1 MKSRVLLMAL
11 LALALQARAVPVSVE
26 QAKSAARAWALRGG
40 TLGAR
45 LGTSVADVATQ
56 TLPSGATLY
65 AVRMS
70 GGGTVFL
77 ASDTERE
84 PIIAFTGETT
94 DVATIDPA
102 SPLWALLIRDAE
114 VRAAT
119 PVLPVAASAAPAAA
133 SATAAATRAAAKW
146 TALLA
151 EGAAADD
158 ATIKQPSRTHISS
171 PGDLRAGPLVQSKWD
186 QGTAG
191 GQTCYNRFTPT
202 LSDGQNAVCGCVATA
217 MAQVM
222 RYHGHPTASV
232 TPVTRKCTVQ
242 ASTRGRAAVTNLT
255 TQAGVYDWA
264 NMPLVPVRGV
274 SDAQCDAI
282 GKLTSDA
289 GISVY
294 MNYDLARAGGSG
306 SFMFNV
312 VNALRGVF
320 GYANAA
326 YYSADEVSANA
337 GVLQRAMFSNF
348 DAGFPVLMGIS
359 GAGGHAIVGDGYG
372 YNGGTVY
379 VHLNMGWSGQS
390 DYWYNLPDIDTTSG
404 YHFTVFDDLVFNIFP
419 TSASGAS
426 QATLAGR
433 VVDDATNALADAA
446 VRVYAAGTTTLV
458 TNGVTT
464 ANGVYGFLLPV
475 GTYDVEIEKTGCPVE
490 RLAAVRAA
498 ETVSTRQDLS
508 GWIDESLNWYET
520 YTDIPVVSSVGN
532 AWGNDAQIIEPR
544 ARIVLGVV
552 TNVYATLGKAIAAA
566 KTFVSAGAA
575 GVQIEILE
583 ALPLDATAT
592 IDFPC
597 ALTAVGTDPA
607 TTPVVRNG
615 TAALAVAAGGTLAL
629 SNVTFAA
636 QASTAVTV
644 ADGGR
649 LVIATDVDLGVPS
662 SVAAV
667 STAMSDGFV
676 LAAELANGF
685 AIDCAAAPDV
695 NGVFGTA
702 ICDYLTASNCAA
714 KISNVRDTLGETRGI
729 AVAEGGAVLLKWGE
743 IPVPLSESVGYFVD
757 ASGAT
762 NTAARLDR
770 LFEKFQYMQTSGDVG
785 ETGEI
790 VIRDGTGASLTR
802 RFAVSGDLTIRGET
816 ADTPFGTLESTAGF
830 DIGADATLT
839 VRGLVF
845 DGYTGDS
852 LFRVTDGGALN
863 LMATELLNLTGTNR
877 YSAAV
882 AVLRGAARLTDCV
895 ISNCTASGRYVNAYG
910 VTKSMAAYGGGVY
923 LEGAGCSLRLTDT
936 AITACSAATYGGGVY
951 AKAGAVVTLAGA
963 LNVTGNVSTG
973 FAAADNLHLCEASK
987 QSASLELADAVSG
1000 TVGVRWRALSG
1011 TATRAVEGGAFAT
1024 GAEALLAASAPAFA
1038 NDGDTTLVAAADTAA
1053 GALVWAARPTGPQEV
1068 DPTVAT
1074 AAVIPSGGGATRHY
1088 GSFADAVASLT
1099 GDATVQL
1106 LADNVLDADVTITN
1120 AVTLCSANGDWTL
1133 SRFSAQVMTV
1143 AADASLTV
1151 SNLTLSGGSGTF
1163 LRVTGGS
1170 LTLQD
1175 GAAISDV
1182 YGAATRDASAVW
1194 IGVGGTFT
1202 MESGASITDCMNA
1215 YRTAGNTNEVG
1226 WGGAVCLE
1234 KATAYLRGGTITRCS
1249 AWIGGGVM
1257 AGNASAVYISG
1268 DVQIDGNRQLEESN
1282 GWVYEGATASN
1293 LAISDNSRLYL
1304 ADALTGHVG
1313 YTPGIMVSSNV
1324 FGFVATDFSGTAA
1337 QIANSAHNFT
1347 HDLTGDVGFAVTG
1360 GDETWLVWSDALGAD
1375 GKVTIGETTYEPVPG
1390 GATLTTAIADVVTS
1404 FVYDGTAKV
1413 CLSSDHGYI
1422 LTCVAQTNAG
1432 SYTATATPKAGFTWS
1447 DGTTAAR
1454 TISWTIEKAV
1464 YDMSGVTFASQT
1476 FTYDGNPKALVITG
1490 TLPTGVTV
1498 AYDGNGKTEIGVYT
1512 VTATFTGDADNY
1524 EPIPA
1529 LTATLTIAEKVNPPD
1544 PDPPTPV
1551 TTNYPT
1557 PLAFRTITRVS
1568 DTEWTLEITN
1578 RVPWCHYRLLATDDL
1593 TKGFVTTGAWERAA
1607 ADADSV
1613 WTTNVVTTGGA
1624 QFWKAEAKEGIV
1636 EE

>member
-45 LGTSVADVATQ
+45 LGTSVADVAMQ

-84 PIIAFTGETT
+84 PVIAFTGEAT
-94 DVATIDPA
+94 DDATIDPA
-102 SPLWALLIRDAE
+102 SPLWALLSRDAE

-119 PVLPVAASAAPAAA
+119 PVLPVAASAVPAAA
-133 SATAAATRAAAKW
+133 SATAAASRAVAKW
-146 TALLA
+146 TVLLA

-191 GQTCYNRFTPT
+191 GQACYNRFTPT

-217 MAQVM
+217 MSQVM
-222 RYHGHPTASV
+222 RYHGYPTASV
-232 TPVTRKCTVQ
+232 APVTRKCTVQ

-498 ETVSTRQDLS
+498 ETVSSKTTFS
-508 GWIDESLNWYET
+508 GWIVQSLDWYET

-532 AWGNDAQIIEPR
+532 AWGNDAQVVEPR
-544 ARIVLGVV
+544 ARIVLGAV
-552 TNVYATLGKAIAAA
+552 TNVYTTLDKAIAAA
-566 KTFVSAGAA
+566 KTFVSAGAP

-649 LVIATDVDLGVPS
+649 LVIAADVDLGVPS

-667 STAMSDGFV
+667 STATSDGFV
-676 LAAELANGF
+676 LAADLANGF

-770 LFEKFQYMQTSGDVG
+770 LLEKFQNMQTSGDVS

-790 VIRDGTGASLTR
+790 VVRKLAGLELTK
-802 RFAVSGDLTIRGET
+802 RFAVTGNLTLRGET
-816 ADTPFGTLESTAGF
+816 AGVTIGAFGAAAGF
-830 DIGADATLT
+830 DVGTGATLT
-839 VRGLVF
+839 VRDLTFG
-845 DGYTGDS
+845 GYRGDS
-852 LFRVTDGGALN
+852 LFLVNGGVLTVGGETTFTNIEGTNTYSGAIAVLSGQATVGSDGGVVVFDGCVNGTEDSRGGAIYVDAGELVLRERVAITNCRTRSAGGGAYASAKASVRLSGLLTIRDNVKVLQENSMVTNNFECAASATVQTLTLDGPLTMGSEVGVWCPRASATNGASFMSVSESFTDRKQLLASCMAFSSDKFPALKAR
-863 LMATELLNLTGTNR
+863 LGTD
-877 YSAAV
+877 YQTLQWEKDDGSIKPVDQSVAV
-882 AVLRGAARLTDCV
+882 ACVTANGAST
-895 ISNCTASGRYVNAYG
+895 YYG
-910 VTKSMAAYGGGVY
+910 S
-923 LEGAGCSLRLTDT
+923 
-936 AITACSAATYGGGVY
+936 
-951 AKAGAVVTLAGA
+951 
-963 LNVTGNVSTG
+963 
-973 FAAADNLHLCEASK
+973 
-987 QSASLELADAVSG
+987 LADAF
-1000 TVGVRWRALSG
+1000 GV
-1011 TATRAVEGGAFAT
+1011 
-1024 GAEALLAASAPAFA
+1024 
-1038 NDGDTTLVAAADTAA
+1038 
-1053 GALVWAARPTGPQEV
+1053 
-1068 DPTVAT
+1068 
-1074 AAVIPSGGGATRHY
+1074 
-1088 GSFADAVASLT
+1088 LT
-1099 GDATVQL
+1099 GNATVTL
-1106 LADNVLDADVTITN
+1106 LADVALQSDITVTN
-1120 AVTLCSANGDWTL
+1120 AVTLAGGSFAVWRFGQG
-1133 SRFSAQVMTV
+1133 RFSIFAGGTLTLTAVTIDGGAEAVDGGAGNLFVVHQGGVLTLDADTAIRNVASGTERAGGAISVLGGTLTMRDGAEIRNCRSTVDAYCCGGAV
-1143 AADASLTV
+1143 AADS
-1151 SNLTLSGGSGTF
+1151 SS
-1163 LRVTGGS
+1163 RVR
-1170 LTLQD
+1170 LL
-1175 GAAISDV
+1175 
-1182 YGAATRDASAVW
+1182 
-1194 IGVGGTFT
+1194 GGTV
-1202 MESGASITDCMNA
+1202 ADC
-1215 YRTAGNTNEVG
+1215 VSD
-1226 WGGAVCLE
+1226 
-1234 KATAYLRGGTITRCS
+1234 RGGGVYIGNETTVE
-1249 AWIGGGVM
+1249 IGGGFV
-1257 AGNASAVYISG
+1257 ATDNTATDGSPNNLYVASGSTLLLVSPF
-1268 DVQIDGNRQLEESN
+1268 
-1282 GWVYEGATASN
+1282 
-1293 LAISDNSRLYL
+1293 
-1304 ADALTGHVG
+1304 TGRVG
-1313 YTPGIMVSSNV
+1313 YVPGVTASSNV
-1324 FGFVATDFSGTAA
+1324 FGRVATDFSGTAA
-1337 QIANSAHNFT
+1337 QIADSAHNFT

-1375 GKVTIGETTYEPVPG
+1375 GKVTIDETTYEPVPG
-1390 GATLTTAIADVVTS
+1390 GATLTTEIADVVTS

-1422 LTCVAQTNAG
+1422 LTCAAQTNAG
-1432 SYTATATPKAGFTWS
+1432 SYTATATPKAGFTWA
-1447 DGTTAAR
+1447 DGATAAR
-1454 TISWTIEKAV
+1454 TISWTIAKSV
-1464 YDMSGVTFASQT
+1464 YDMSGVTFVDQT
-1476 FTYDGNPKALVITG
+1476 FIYDGKPHALAITG

-1498 AYDGNGKTEIGVYT
+1498 AYTIADSAGNSQPGNEKTEIGVYT

-1529 LTATLTIAEKVNPPD
+1529 LTATLTIAEKVDPPD

-1557 PLAFRTITRVS
+1557 PIAFRAITRVS
-1568 DTEWTLEITN
+1568 DMEWTLEITN

-1607 ADADSV
+1607 ADADPV
-1613 WTTNVVTTGGA
+1613 WTTNVITTGGA